1 MSAQPAADDQAELA
15 VVDVVQKEV
24 CVERMRWMKR
34 IMNEEEFEFELHED
48 IMIEIRWGMID
59 LTGWRMERGMA
70 RKRGWVGQ
78 KIEAFEV

>member
-1 MSAQPAADDQAELA
+1 MCISISNGFREVSISNMSAQPAADDQAELA

-48 IMIEIRWGMID
+48 IMIENR
-59 LTGWRMERGMA
+59 
-70 RKRGWVGQ
+70 
-78 KIEAFEV
+78 

>member
-15 VVDVVQKEV
+15 IVDVIQKEV

-48 IMIEIRWGMID
+48 IMIEIR
-59 LTGWRMERGMA
+59 
-70 RKRGWVGQ
+70 
-78 KIEAFEV
+78 

>member
-1 MSAQPAADDQAELA
+1 MCLNIQWFQRDINHNMSVQPAADDQAELA

-48 IMIEIRWGMID
+48 IMIENR
-59 LTGWRMERGMA
+59 
-70 RKRGWVGQ
+70 
-78 KIEAFEV
+78 